1 MKTKILLIFL
11 TVFLVGCTP
20 ITPLEECSGGKSL
33 MFDGEFYVVIAE
45 SYDVYNLQ
53 EIAQNLGYEA
63 NMDDE
68 NIAGSYDIE
77 EFTEKTSFETVPQDE
92 EIIKIKEFSIKLG
105 PTGENVKVYAPSLTI
120 IDRPNENEKYS
131 ISIYNTM
138 EEDLNQVIK
147 YNIEGSG
154 SINDRTIKQNFEE
167 MLGSL
172 ELDTNMLANSDLA
185 CTSLVLH
192 FA

>member
-11 TVFLVGCTP
+11 TVFLVGCTA

>member
-131 ISIYNTM
+131 ISI
-138 EEDLNQVIK
+138 
-147 YNIEGSG
+147 
-154 SINDRTIKQNFEE
+154 
-167 MLGSL
+167 
-172 ELDTNMLANSDLA
+172 
-185 CTSLVLH
+185 
-192 FA
+192 